1 MPDDQNKR
9 QPFEIVPIKRVDVY
23 ESVLAQLN
31 ALLTES
37 GMEPGDRL
45 PPERELVEKL
55 GVSRVSVREALR
67 ALESMGKIEIR
78 PNARSFLVHPNGNAL
93 VNQLRAV
100 APVDRAFLGHLIDVR
115 AAVEDRVVAL
125 VAGRSGADLSAVRG
139 ALERS
144 GTSLRESGE
153 PGSLNL
159 SFEAALAR
167 EAGNPLLAEMQ
178 RSVHHLLADRGYGK
192 GIYRRM
198 LRARGIPHTIPEHS
212 DHRQRRAKRVGRPL
226 LFEADLYAKRNVAE
240 RCVNR
245 LKQWRGI
252 ATRYEKRAANY
263 RAMVLIASLMI
274 WLAP

>member
-31 ALLTES
+31 ALITES

-78 PNARSFLVHPNGNAL
+78 PNAGSFLVHPNGNAL

-125 VAGRSGADLSAVRG
+125 VAGRSGADLSAVRVV
-139 ALERS
+139 LERS

-153 PGSLNL
+153 AGSLDL

-167 EAGNPLLAEMQ
+167 EAGNPLLAEVQ
-178 RSVHHLLADRGYGK
+178 RSVHHLLYIRQEEYHQQFAQDVPAEQTALMAVGQRPVRDVALNEGSGPPAWK
-192 GIYRRM
+192 S
-198 LRARGIPHTIPEHS
+198 IPSWFVFGELDKNIPVAA
-212 DHRQRRAKRVGRPL
+212 HR
-226 LFEADLYAKRNVAE
+226 FMAE
-240 RCVNR
+240 RAG
-245 LKQWRGI
+245 L
-252 ATRYEKRAANY
+252 T
-263 RAMVLIASLMI
+263 SL
-274 WLAP
+274 